1 MATINHQYEAPKLPG
16 GWTADEKRFYN
27 GVIDVFDDI
36 YRRWGRLGEKDLS
49 VKLRTLISDKAD
61 GETVTSLSTRIEQ
74 AEDEIALKASSE
86 TVNALGERMSS
97 AETSIT
103 QNATA
108 ISSKASQSDVNALGE
123 RVTTAESEI
132 RQTPDRISAAVSG
145 MRIGGTNL
153 VLNTDTING
162 DKTVAFGAPAT
173 GSTVIYDTYDGAEYA
188 AQHAIRVDFT
198 TGGTG
203 ANVYWFPSYSPEL
216 ITGRTYTWQI
226 KAYIADKAAGLDV
239 DMGLEAGGLTTKH
252 LTWGWQ
258 TFSHTFVY
266 DALSTYKAFHIN
278 GAFAAGDKLFIADFK
293 IEDGDKAT
301 AWTRHP
307 DEQNKVQIGSNI
319 LIDKDH
325 TEISTPYLHIDVSG
339 TDGDMHIDDNGISA
353 GTATF
358 NTINC
363 PGIVKRVTGR
373 NITITT
379 PSGLQAEFDRLSGGM
394 VDGSEIITLAC
405 DQYGDVMLRGMY
417 GNNAALEIVGGYA
430 INGSVT
436 VVDCH
441 AQKINF
447 DGVTIN
453 STAKN
458 AVAIYDSAWVRIGSC
473 TLNTASAYDGVQ
485 IYGGSIVMVYN
496 TGIYNAANALNID
509 WGGRLDFLDLKG
521 TATTYLWAKG
531 CVVTGNGS
539 RPSGN
544 YVGQNVISNWS
555 DMATIAVDTGSGVT
569 PPAAVTTTSFAAS
582 TTGTYYPS
590 GHWISDNTIRQGHE
604 GTGSNARKDYGCMWF
619 AASALSGK
627 TIKSATLTIKRISGK
642 GRSGSVALKLWTTAL
657 TGKSGKPTDSLVSL
671 GEIGTIA
678 NGETATFN
686 VPTSAI
692 SVIAAGGGFVLY
704 TEETANA
711 SGKDYSGNYAH
722 FEGTDGSAPVLTVTY
737 Q

>member
-1 MATINHQYEAPKLPG
+1 MAGLDLPKINFTANDLDDERQRRKIMGWLYKL
-16 GWTADEKRFYN
+16 TEQLEFTLNNLDEDN
-27 GVIDVFDDI
+27 LSDTLTDVINSKA
-36 YRRWGRLGEKDLS
+36 GAESLNELGDS
-49 VKLRTLISDKAD
+49 VKR
-61 GETVTSLSTRIEQ
+61 VSTEVRQ
-74 AEDEIALKASSE
+74 NAEEIALKASSE
-86 TVNALGERMSS
+86 TVNALGE
-97 AETSIT
+97 
-103 QNATA
+103 QVGKNTA
-108 ISSKASQSDVNALGE
+108 AIAL
-123 RVTTAESEI
+123 
-132 RQTPDRISAAVSG
+132 TPEKISAAVNG
-145 MRIGGTNL
+145 MQIGGTNL
-153 VLNTDTING
+153 VLHTDTING
-162 DKTVAFGAPAT
+162 DKTVAFGAPAA
-173 GSTVIYDTYDGAEYA
+173 GSTTVYDTYDGAEYA

-239 DMGLEAGGLTTKH
+239 DMGLEAGGLATKH
-252 LTWGWQ
+252 LTWQWA
-258 TFSHTFVY
+258 TYSHTFVY
-266 DALSTYKAFHIN
+266 DASSTYKAFHIN

-307 DEQNKVQIGSNI
+307 DEQNKVQIGSSI
-319 LIDKDH
+319 LMDAEH
-325 TEISTPYLHIDVSG
+325 TEINTPYFDINVSGTAGDLHIDEGGVSG
-339 TDGDMHIDDNGISA
+339 DT
-353 GTATF
+353 GTFRHFT
-358 NTINC
+358 C
-363 PGIVKRVTGR
+363 PEIVKRVAGR

-405 DQYGDVMLRGMY
+405 DQYGDVMLRGIY
-417 GNNAALEIVGGYA
+417 GNNTALEIVGGYA

-441 AQKINF
+441 AKKINF

-485 IYGGSIVMVYN
+485 IYGGSIVMAYN
-496 TGIYNAANALNID
+496 CGIYNAGVALNID

-521 TATTYLWAKG
+521 TSTTYLWAKG
-531 CVVTGNGS
+531 CTVTGNGS

-555 DMATIAVDTGSGVT
+555 DMTTIAVDTGSGVT
-569 PPAAVTTTSFAAS
+569 PPAAVTTTSYTANV
-582 TTGTYYPS
+582 TGTYYPS
-590 GHWISDNTIRQGHE
+590 GHWINSDNIIRQGFE
-604 GTGSNARKDYGCMWF
+604 GKTSTRKDYGCMWF

-627 TIKSATLTIKRISGK
+627 TVKSATLTIKRISGK
-642 GRSGSVALKLWTTAL
+642 GRSGSVALKLWTTTL

-671 GEIGTIA
+671 GEIGTIG
-678 NGETATFN
+678 NGVTETFN
-686 VPTSAI
+686 VPVSAI
-692 SVIAAGGGFVLY
+692 ATIAAGGGFVLY

-711 SGKDYSGNYAH
+711 SGKDYSRNYAH